1 MPCSNPLQYQLL
13 NEDLLCNRFSQN
25 SNMKIGDNPVN
36 LYFYKKYVIRKATA
50 TPKAQLQLPIGLH
63 TEAFARYFWSTA
75 NCDSIAKFCSHT
87 PQSNLNSIVNMSGG
101 QSGLYTCLQLT
112 SPWWQREILIQGR
125 LDKHHAWVWNTFA
138 PPELITWQNFNMTQ
152 TVS

>member
-50 TPKAQLQLPIGLH
+50 TPEAQLQLPIGLH

-112 SPWWQREILIQGR
+112 SF
-125 LDKHHAWVWNTFA
+125 KHNAMVAKTNIDSRQAGQTSRMGLKHFCT
-138 PPELITWQNFNMTQ
+138 TWT
-152 TVS
+152 

>member
-1 MPCSNPLQYQLL
+1 MPCSNPLQYHLVS
-13 NEDLLCNRFSQN
+13 EDLLCNRFSQN
-25 SNMKIGDNPVN
+25 SNMQIGDNPVN

-63 TEAFARYFWSTA
+63 TEGLARYFWSTA

-87 PQSNLNSIVNMSGG
+87 PQSNRNSIVNMSEG

-112 SPWWQREILIQGR
+112 SF
-125 LDKHHAWVWNTFA
+125 KHNAMVAKRNIDSRQA
-138 PPELITWQNFNMTQ
+138 GQ
-152 TVS
+152 TSRMGLNRHFLHHLNL